1 MQIILES
8 NFANGGDV
16 EIAITDKSGEE
27 IERFASFNKIFN
39 TFLTKSVKSRTSS
52 LKVLTWF
59 ESNFK
64 NWIKN
69 DAVGYDSHNNFY
81 AKEADFKKLMYPDF
95 QAILDDL
102 EDEFPDIAREDFL
115 AMFPEYIRK
124 NPAAAQIFAG
134 GRVTRMPRLLNKIT
148 DELIDYLNAVANNQ
162 EERNYDVLPEIYFVR
177 DLTKVP
183 PTVAIE
189 NARSYH
195 VYLERMSDKIS
206 KIEALEKFK
215 VLKRGTDFQ
224 VVDTGVT
231 LPPKVRLVKAL
242 SPLFVK
248 TEGSVQGHCVGTY
261 ADKVTS
267 GSIVIWSLQDA
278 EGLPVATF
286 ELSRDLK
293 TIFQL
298 KGPKNGP
305 IRPEFHDVLR
315 NIIVATKLKFQQG
328 GGYGSSDY
336 KLMGLSSSDLN
347 PNYTVKPLET
357 KGVEESLLYVPRS
370 IKESYRSKFLKFLL
384 EEDEPQKRTISKDKF
399 RTKLDDLKFSG
410 SDDKNLPAS
419 KSGTSKDGSEKS
431 FKLNTASASDTGKAT
446 KNVRM
451 DMQSLFLFMGMD
463 LSGLEDEIDMRYDLM
478 VPTPTDL
485 PKVINSALK
494 AAGKE
499 DPKWHMVR
507 NLPGYMSQGI
517 RAIGRQVF
525 SPFTT
530 TRIEDIQVVANIGG
544 GPNTKKEIDAVA
556 SFLVKFGTK
565 INDASMEFQER
576 IPGYRAE
583 MKVYTF
589 ANYTFLIVKD
599 HAGEY
604 IYSWPSTDNKKPIA
618 DKSLLG
624 K

>member
-1 MQIILES
+1 MQLILES

-27 IERFASFNKIFN
+27 IERFASFNKIFKI
-39 TFLTKSVKSRTSS
+39 FLGKSVKPRTRSP
-52 LKVLTWF
+52 KVLTWF

-69 DAVGYDSHNNFY
+69 DAVGYDSHGNFY
-81 AKEADFKKLMYPDF
+81 TSEADFNKLMYPDF

-102 EDEFPDIAREDFL
+102 EDEFSDIPREDFL

-134 GRVTRMPRLLNKIT
+134 GRVTRMPRLLNKVT
-148 DELIDYLNAVANNQ
+148 DELVDYLDAVASNQ
-162 EERNYDVLPEIYFVR
+162 EERNHDILPEIYFVR
-177 DLTKVP
+177 DLTKFQ
-183 PTVAIE
+183 PTVAIN
-189 NARSYH
+189 NARGYH
-195 VYLERMSDKIS
+195 VYLERMSEKLS
-206 KIEALEKFK
+206 KLDSLEKLK
-215 VLKRGTDFQ
+215 ALKRGIDFEI
-224 VVDTGVT
+224 VKVDAD

-248 TEGSVQGHCVGTY
+248 VEGQVQGHCVGTY
-261 ADKVTS
+261 AESVTR
-267 GSIVIWSLQDA
+267 GSIVIWSLQDG

-293 TIFQL
+293 TILQL

-305 IRPEFHDVLR
+305 IRPEFRNVLR
-315 NIIVATKLKFQQG
+315 RIIIEKRLKFQQS
-328 GGYGSSDY
+328 GYGNTDY
-336 KLMGLSSSDLN
+336 KLMGLTTKDLN
-347 PNYTVKPLET
+347 NDYTVKPLED
-357 KGVEESLLYVPRS
+357 V
-370 IKESYRSKFLKFLL
+370 KESRSPMPKSVKGSYSSAFLKFLL
-384 EEDEPQKRTISKDKF
+384 EEDEPPKRTAPKDKF
-399 RTKLDDLKFSG
+399 RTKIDDLKFSG
-410 SDDKNLPAS
+410 SDGKNLPTS
-419 KSGTSKDGSEKS
+419 KSGSADNGAKKS
-431 FKLNTASASDTGKAT
+431 IKLNTASAHDTGKAL

-451 DMQSLFLFMGMD
+451 DMHSLFLFMGMD
-463 LSGLEDEIDMRYDLM
+463 LTGLEDEIDMRYDLM
-478 VPTPTDL
+478 IPTPTDL
-485 PKVINSALK
+485 PKVISTALK

-544 GPNTKKEIDAVA
+544 GPNTKKEINAVA

-618 DKSLLG
+618 DKSLSL